1 MKCDGTRAENRF
13 RLSAKR
19 IGPFKLPGAPVQSTT
34 GRRVVRNSGSIAGYT
49 IFRGSVKSTGYL
61 LHSPVTLPFLPLRV
75 AVLHHISTRLYQL
88 SGCGGPQNA
97 SLAQKLLITTS
108 QTNTRTA
115 VLQNLSSYCPQYIEL
130 TRSPT
135 VHTDSQTF
143 SHHCL
148 LAHKFSIRFKLIW
161 GPQ

>member
-1 MKCDGTRAENRF
+1 MAQNRKQIS
-13 RLSAKR
+13 LSAKR
-19 IGPFKLPGAPVQSTT
+19 LGPFKSVGASVQSIT
-34 GRRVVRNSGSIAGYT
+34 GSRGVRNSGSNAANT
-49 IFRGSVKSTGYL
+49 MFRGSVKSTGYL
-61 LHSPVTLPFLPLRV
+61 LHSSVTLPFLLLRV
-75 AVLHHISTRLYQL
+75 AVCRYISTALYQL

-108 QTNTRTA
+108 QINTRTA
-115 VLQNLSSYCPQYIEL
+115 ALQNLSTYCPQYIEL

-135 VHTDSQTF
+135 VHTDSHTF

-148 LAHKFSIRFKLIW
+148 LPHKFSIRFQLIR